1 MVAHQA
7 DVLSRVFRALGDP
20 TRREMLRQLSKCG
33 RTVGELGAPF
43 RMSRAA
49 TGKHVGV
56 LEDAG
61 LVKRTVRGREHHCQL
76 QASRLLQA
84 QRWLAQCERFWNER
98 LDALDSLLAQRR
110 KARSATENEGRTR

>member
-20 TRREMLRQLSKCG
+20 TRREMLR
-33 RTVGELGAPF
+33 APF

-84 QRWLAQCERFWNER
+84 QRWLAQYERFWNER

>member
-49 TGKHVGV
+49 TGK
-56 LEDAG
+56 
-61 LVKRTVRGREHHCQL
+61 
-76 QASRLLQA
+76 
-84 QRWLAQCERFWNER
+84 RWLAQYERFWNER